1 MRLDFLQVTKPGRW
15 IYSDVEEGNGVG
27 GGIQALEQGCQTM
40 LQIDYG
46 VAGFGKALPC
56 IAGKASSY
64 LLFTTSASLE
74 CFVKLVLS
82 LGSGA
87 TANG

>member
-1 MRLDFLQVTKPGRW
+1 MRLDFSQVTKPGRW

-27 GGIQALEQGCQTM
+27 GGIQALEQGSQTM

-46 VAGFGKALPC
+46 VGWIWQALPC

-64 LLFTTSASLE
+64 RLFTNA
-74 CFVKLVLS
+74 
-82 LGSGA
+82 G
-87 TANG
+87 